1 MITITAYTRH
11 IRRLIRIAE
20 IPNVMII
27 SLKKGTGTT
36 LSVTGV
42 MVFLASSLPMKTKSR
57 KQQLQMTVMREKNEI
72 TFI

>member
-1 MITITAYTRH
+1 M
-11 IRRLIRIAE
+11 RIAE

-27 SLKKGTGTT
+27 SLKNGTGTT

-42 MVFLASSLPMKTKSR
+42 MVFLASSLPTKIKSR